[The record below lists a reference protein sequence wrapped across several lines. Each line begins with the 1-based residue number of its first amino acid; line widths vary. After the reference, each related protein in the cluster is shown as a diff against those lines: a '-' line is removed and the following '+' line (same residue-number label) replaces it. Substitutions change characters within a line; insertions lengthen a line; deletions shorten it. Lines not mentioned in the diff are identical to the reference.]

1 MHDITRALRAKE
13 GSSHV
18 PEPLL
23 ALVYGDLR
31 RLAVAITIGTVSFA
45 QSASP
50 MPAGKEEDAMVLS
63 AFQVSSTQDKGYIA
77 TSATPFKTRQN
88 LADIPQAIAVVTRD
102 MIEDIGGYNSTD
114 ILIYAGAIPKFRA
127 EAFALRGSNTS
138 VTIPL
143 IDGHLNR
150 TIIMDNL
157 FVDSYEVMRGPA
169 ALLYPNTALSGVIN
183 KTTRKPLPYALN
195 SVRFSTTEHG
205 LYRGEF
211 DSTGPLARVGEG
223 KLSYRVLAA
232 YQDGDP
238 YWRNAEDKRVV
249 FHPSLQFDHK
259 NTSVLVAY
267 DFNDIRGPSG
277 STGVLTPDGEPFTGA
292 GRNEINL
299 PPGVMERRR
308 HDGLRVQ
315 VVHQFAPNWGVR
327 IGGDLT
333 SMRRLGTTV
342 LPIGGVNY
350 IDRTITFFNRR
361 NEFKLDDYSLSLDF
375 NGKYKLF
382 GVGQQSTFGAV
393 LTKQETVTK
402 LSVNND
408 FFNGATP
415 QRIVRPLDRPDVDT
429 LPVKPENQFDVPANY
444 GTRVRADL
452 GNFYIQQVFDVI
464 PDRLSLVAGI
474 SQYSNE
480 TSNNPNLAVQPTVA
494 QIAKSRET
502 LHRFGVVL
510 KLTEEVSL
518 YAMEA
523 NTSLPPTVAK
533 LVDGSAVAP
542 ASGKGKEAGIKI
554 DYMNGKIVST
564 LALFDL
570 QTTGLTVFG
579 GVLPSG
585 ETYVNPVGRVSQR
598 GFDADIALRLTNA
611 WQIVGTIYR
620 GKVEDQNGTPV
631 DDSYKQSWSLFAR
644 YDFASTHAKGL
655 SIGGG
660 ASRITGRVVSSA
672 GITFPIGMPQPAFI
686 EVAPA
691 TLVTGFAN
699 YNLSRNWSFRLQ
711 VNNVLDRTYAAG
723 INAAYLIDPSLPRT
737 FIISTKYR
745 F

>member
-1 MHDITRALRAKE
+1 MA
-13 GSSHV
+13 
-18 PEPLL
+18 
-23 ALVYGDLR
+23 
-31 RLAVAITIGTVSFA
+31 IGTAGFGQSVS
-45 QSASP
+45 
-50 MPAGKEEDAMVLS
+50 PAPLSNKDATVLS
-63 AFQVSSTQDKGYIA
+63 VFQVSSTQDKGYIA

-88 LADIPQAIAVVTRD
+88 LADIPQAITVVTRD
-102 MIEDIGGYNSTD
+102 MIDDIDGANSSD
-114 ILIYAGAIPKFRA
+114 ILIYAGAIPKFRG
-127 EAFALRGSNTS
+127 EAFSLRGSNTG

-143 IDGHLNR
+143 IDGHLDR

-195 SVRFSTTEHG
+195 SVRLSYTDHG
-205 LYRGEF
+205 LHRTEV

-223 KLSYRVLAA
+223 KFSYRVLAA
-232 YQDGDP
+232 YQGGDV
-238 YWRNAEDKRVV
+238 YWRNFEDTRIV
-249 FHPSLQFDHK
+249 FHPSLQFDYK
-259 NTSVLVAY
+259 NTRVLVAY
-267 DFNDIRGPSG
+267 DFNDLRGPSG
-277 STGVLTPDGEPFTGA
+277 STGVLKPDGKPFTGA
-292 GRNEINL
+292 GSNELNL
-299 PPGVMERRR
+299 PPGVMERRGHNGVR
-308 HDGLRVQ
+308 IQ
-315 VVHQFAPNWGVR
+315 IVHQFSSNWGVR
-327 IGGDLT
+327 VGGSL
-333 SMRRLGTTV
+333 SAVRRLGTTV

-350 IDRTITFFNRR
+350 IDRTISFFNRR
-361 NEFKLDDYSLSLDF
+361 NEFDLDDSSLSVDF

-382 GVGQQSTFGAV
+382 GVRQQSTFGLV

-402 LSVNND
+402 LSVNTD
-408 FFNGATP
+408 FFNGITP
-415 QRIVRPLDRPDVDT
+415 QRIVRPLDRPEVDT

-452 GNFYIQQVFDVI
+452 GNFYFQQVVDAI
-464 PDRLSLVAGI
+464 PDRLSLVAGV

-480 TSNNPNLAVQPTVA
+480 TSNNPNRAVQPAVA
-494 QIAKSRET
+494 QIAKAREN

-510 KLTEEVSL
+510 KVTKEVSL

-523 NTSLPPTVAK
+523 NTSLPPIGAK
-533 LVDGSAVAP
+533 LADGSVVAP
-542 ASGKGKEAGIKI
+542 AAGKGKEAGIKI

-564 LALFDL
+564 LAFFDL

-585 ETYVNPVGRVSQR
+585 DNYVKPVGRVSQH

-611 WQIVGTIYR
+611 WQIVGTMYR
-620 GKVEDQNGTPV
+620 GKVEDQNGAPV
-631 DDSYKQSWSLFAR
+631 DDSYKQSWSVFTR
-644 YDFASTHAKGL
+644 YDFSSSSNAEGL

-660 ASRITGRVVSSA
+660 ASRISGRVVSST
-672 GITFPIGMPQPAFI
+672 GITFPIGMTQPTFI
-686 EVAPA
+686 ELAPA

-699 YNLSRNWSFRLQ
+699 YNITRNWSFRVQ
-711 VNNVLDRTYAAG
+711 VNNALDKTYAAG